1 MFLICSLICR
11 YANLKQLCH
20 EFLGEPYGFLFQVDF
35 DFGFAAFA
43 LVDDEL
49 GVGFHDV
56 DSIFLL

>member
-1 MFLICSLICR
+1 VNSDILHADLE
-11 YANLKQLCH
+11 QLCH
-20 EFLGEPYGFLFQVDF
+20 EFLGKSYSFFFQPDF
-35 DFGFAAFA
+35 DFCFAAFA